1 LQIFFIKG
9 KTILFYMRQAL
20 LFLLLSSALTLDAQ
34 IFPLVTYPK
43 GYFRNPLNIPIS
55 LSGNFGELR
64 PNHYHM
70 GFDIRTQQRVN
81 LPVYAAAEGYIA
93 KIKIEPAGFGRA
105 IYINHPNG
113 YTTVYCHLNDF
124 NPALEKYVK
133 DLQYKTESWKQFA
146 DIPAALFP
154 VKKGDFIAWSGTTG
168 GSQAPHVHFEIRST
182 ADDINKNPALF
193 GLPLPDDTKP
203 VISRLALYDRTR
215 SLYEQSPRYLPLK
228 KTATGY
234 ATTAALITVASPRC
248 SFAISA
254 TDTHS
259 GSTNANGIFEADL
272 FSDGRPVIGFRMD
285 NIGYDNTR
293 NLNAH
298 IDYKTRATGGPFLQQ
313 LFLLPGYANSIY
325 RPMGGDGALDISD
338 GKVHPVRIE
347 VKDANGNMST
357 LETSVQYEAAVPGR
371 EPGGAPAAIQPPA
384 LTPSTTK
391 MYYPGMLD
399 GLEAPACE
407 FYIGEKSLYDSV
419 HIAYKQ
425 TAATA
430 PDVVSAVH
438 SIGAAYIPLQESML
452 VRIKPTMVLSS
463 DQHNRIVM
471 QRFAGSKKEV
481 AKVEWQQ
488 DWAAARFREM
498 GSFQL
503 VYDTTPPVITA
514 GFADG
519 ARLAK
524 AGRIVIN
531 VRDNLGSYNSFR
543 ALLDGHWLRFT
554 NDKGLAFIYTFDEK
568 CAPGAHTLEVSAT
581 DEAGNIAQKT
591 FTFTR

>member
-1 LQIFFIKG
+1 
-9 KTILFYMRQAL
+9 MRQAL
-20 LFLLLSSALTLDAQ
+20 LFLFLAPVFTIDAQ
-34 IFPLVTYPK
+34 IFPAVNYPK
-43 GYFRNPLNIPIS
+43 GYFRNPLDIPIS

-81 LPVYAAAEGYIA
+81 LAVHAAADGYIA
-93 KIKIEPAGFGRA
+93 KIKIEPGGFGRA

-124 NPALEKYVK
+124 MPALEKYVK
-133 DLQYKTESWKQFA
+133 DLQYKTESWQQFA
-146 DIPAALFP
+146 DIPATLFP

-168 GSQAPHVHFEIRST
+168 GSQAPHVHFEIRTT
-182 ADDINKNPALF
+182 ADDVNHNPVLF

-203 VISRLALYDRTR
+203 VIHRLAVYDRTR
-215 SLYEQSPRYLPLK
+215 SIYEQSPRYLPLK
-228 KTATGY
+228 KTAGGY
-234 ATTAALITVASPRC
+234 ATAEPLLTLPTPRC
-248 SFAISA
+248 AFAIGA

-272 FSDGRPVIGFRMD
+272 FDDGKPIVGFRMD
-285 NIGYDNTR
+285 NISYENTR

-325 RPMGGDGALDISD
+325 RPVGGDGALDISD
-338 GKVHPVRIE
+338 GKTHHIRIE
-347 VKDANGNMST
+347 VKDGNGNMSV
-357 LETSVQYEAAVPGR
+357 LETDVRYESGVQSR
-371 EPGGAPAAIQPPA
+371 ESGVQTRDAS
-384 LTPSTTK
+384 PSSTK

-407 FYIGEKSLYDSV
+407 FYLGEKCLYDSV
-419 HIAYKQ
+419 HIAYRQ

-430 PDVVSAVH
+430 SGVVSAVH
-438 SIGAAYIPLQESML
+438 SIGAAYIPLQDAML
-452 VRIKPTMVLSS
+452 VRIKPTMPLTPQQR
-463 DQHNRIVM
+463 DRIVM
-471 QRFAGSKKEV
+471 QRFAGSKKDV

-488 DWAAARFREM
+488 DDWAAAHFREM

-503 VYDTTPPVITA
+503 VWDTTPPLITA

-519 ARLAK
+519 ANLSK
-524 AGRIVIN
+524 AGRLVIN
-531 VRDNLGSYNSFR
+531 VHDNLGSYHGFR
-543 ALLDGHWLRFT
+543 ALLDGRWLRFT
-554 NDKGLAFIYTFDEK
+554 NDKGLAFIYLFDEK
-568 CAPGAHTLEVSAT
+568 CPRGPHTLEISAT

-591 FTFTR
+591 FTFIR

>member
-1 LQIFFIKG
+1 
-9 KTILFYMRQAL
+9 MRQAL
-20 LFLLLSSALTLDAQ
+20 LFLFLSSALTIDAQ
-34 IFPLVTYPK
+34 IFPQVNYPT
-43 GYFRNPLNIPIS
+43 GYFRNPMEIPIS

-81 LPVYAAAEGYIA
+81 LPVHAAAEGYIA

-146 DIPAALFP
+146 DIPPGLFP

-182 ADDINKNPALF
+182 ADDVNKNPALF

-203 VISRLALYDRTR
+203 VITRLAIYDRTR
-215 SLYEQSPRYLPLK
+215 SVYEQSPKYLPIK
-228 KTATGY
+228 KTAQGY
-234 ATTAALITVASPRC
+234 TTVAPLITSASPRC
-248 SFAISA
+248 SFSISA

-272 FSDGRPVIGFRMD
+272 FNDDKPVIGFRMD

-325 RPMGGDGALDISD
+325 RPVGGDGALDISD
-338 GKVHPVRIE
+338 GKPHAVKIE
-347 VKDANGNMST
+347 VKDANGNT
-357 LETSVQYEAAVPGR
+357 VALETKVQFEGPAAGSSTS
-371 EPGGAPAAIQPPA
+371 APAWHP
-384 LTPSTTK
+384 TSTK

-407 FYIGEKSLYDSV
+407 FYLGEKCLYDSV
-419 HIAYKQ
+419 HIAYTQ

-430 PDVVSAVH
+430 AGVVSAIH
-438 SIGAAYIPLQESML
+438 NIGAAYIPLQDAML
-452 VRIKPTMVLSS
+452 VRIKPAAPLSAEQRS
-463 DQHNRIVM
+463 RIVM
-471 QRFAGSKKEV
+471 QRFAGSKKDV

-519 ARLAK
+519 ANLSK
-524 AGRIVIN
+524 AARIIIN
-531 VRDNLGSYNSFR
+531 VRDNLGAYGNFR
-543 ALLDGHWLRFT
+543 ALLDGRWLRFT
-554 NDKGLAFIYTFDEK
+554 NDKGLAFIYMFDEK
-568 CAPGAHTLEVSAT
+568 CPPGPHSLEISAT